1 MRILL
6 VEDDELL
13 GSGLQKG
20 LKQGAHTV
28 DWLKDGQ
35 TAEEVLMREEF
46 DVIIL
51 DVGLPRRSGLQVL
64 RKARSEGIT
73 TPVLLL
79 TARDAVEDRV
89 AGLDAG
95 ADDYLTKPFDLEE
108 LSARIRA
115 LHRRFTKRTT
125 PLLKYKHL
133 TLDPAAHTV
142 TMDGEIMN
150 VPRREFALLLKLLEN
165 QGQVLSRDQLVQSLY
180 GWGVEIDSNTLEV
193 HIHNIRKKLKADF
206 IRTIRGVGY
215 MAEKESSSK
224 SNE

>member
-1 MRILL
+1 MRLLL
-6 VEDDELL
+6 VEDDEML

-20 LKQGAHTV
+20 LKQGSHTV

-51 DVGLPRRSGLQVL
+51 DVGLPRRTGLQVL
-64 RKARSEGIT
+64 RKVRAEGVS
-73 TPVLLL
+73 TPVLIL

-125 PLLKYKHL
+125 PLLTYKHL

-142 TMDGEIMN
+142 MMDGELMN

-165 QGQVLSRDQLVQSLY
+165 QGQVLSREQLVQSLY

-193 HIHNIRKKLKADF
+193 HIHNIRKKLNADF

-215 MAEKESSSK
+215 MAEKESSS
-224 SNE
+224 E